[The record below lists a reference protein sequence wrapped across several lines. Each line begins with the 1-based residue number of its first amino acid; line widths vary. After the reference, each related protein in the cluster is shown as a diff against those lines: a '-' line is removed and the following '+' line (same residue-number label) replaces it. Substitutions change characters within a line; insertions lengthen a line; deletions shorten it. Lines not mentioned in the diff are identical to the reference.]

1 MSGPFPV
8 KPTQGANMAA
18 STPIETIGMGLDDG
32 AWKNLSRD
40 VAQALVRACGVSSPD
55 DRTYSSVKIL
65 PTPSGQ
71 DLYVRSSLFG

>member
-1 MSGPFPV
+1 
-8 KPTQGANMAA
+8 MAT
-18 STPIETIGMGLDDG
+18 STTIDSIGMDLEDG

-40 VAQALVRACGVSSPD
+40 VAQALVRACGVSTPE

-71 DLYVRSSLFG
+71 ELYVRSSLFG